1 MGLNSFV
8 KLFTPKDKIFY
19 SLFEE
24 VASNLVAMGHVLNNA
39 MNEEDKSKRDQLLK
53 SLDNFEHKNDE
64 FTHQIFIQLG
74 QNFITPFDREDI
86 HYLATALDDVADYT
100 WGSAKQMLMYNIDSV
115 NDTMRRFSAVILE
128 SVKTLEIAIKEL
140 RNMKKLKAITDA
152 CVKINSLENEAD
164 DILDESISHLFTY
177 EVNNPVELLKKK
189 ELYQEM
195 EFVTDKCED
204 AANVIESII
213 IKYS

>member
-24 VASNLVAMGHVLNNA
+24 VAVNLSDMSKVFSDAMHEE
-39 MNEEDKSKRDQLLK
+39 NEAKRNSMLK
-53 SLDNFEHKNDE
+53 SLEDFEHKNDDA
-64 FTHQIFIQLG
+64 THRLFIQLG

-86 HYLATALDDVADYT
+86 HYLASSLDDIADYI
-100 WGSAKQMLMYNIDSV
+100 WASAKRITTYNIEQVTDNMKAMSKVIVSSV
-115 NDTMRRFSAVILE
+115 EALQ
-128 SVKTLEIAIKEL
+128 IAIQEL
-140 RNMKKLKAITDA
+140 RNMKNLKAITDA
-152 CVKINSLENEAD
+152 CVKVNSFENQAD
-164 DILDESISHLFTY
+164 DILDEALLALFAN
-177 EVNNPVELLKKK
+177 EKNAIELIKMK
-189 ELYQEM
+189 ELYEDM
-195 EFVTDKCED
+195 EIVTDKCED